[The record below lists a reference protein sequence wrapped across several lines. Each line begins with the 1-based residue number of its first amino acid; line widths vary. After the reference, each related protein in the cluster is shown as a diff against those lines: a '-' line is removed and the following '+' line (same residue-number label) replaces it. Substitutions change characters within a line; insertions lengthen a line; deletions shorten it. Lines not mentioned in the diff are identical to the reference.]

1 MAYSMTAALVCA
13 GLTAA
18 GLVLSW
24 LAGRRRGLPT
34 GLRGAA
40 WSLLPLAAYL
50 TGTVPMFWRI
60 GTAIGSFAVSFVF
73 SPLVWSGLIVTGLA
87 VVLFVVSGTMRAR
100 RRSRARRA
108 GPAVGPATGPATGPA
123 GQPGR
128 RAVQGKPARPAA
140 GDDDFGEI
148 AGILRKHGIK

>member
-1 MAYSMTAALVCA
+1 MAYSMIALLVCA

-24 LAGRRRGLPT
+24 LAGRRRGLST

-50 TGTVPMFWRI
+50 TGAVPMFWRI

-100 RRSRARRA
+100 RRARA
-108 GPAVGPATGPATGPA
+108 A
-123 GQPGR
+123 GQAAVPGGQAG
-128 RAVQGKPARPAA
+128 RAVEQGKPGRPAA

-148 AGILRKHGIK
+148 AGILRKHGIR